1 LEGGYSQRQAA
12 ESLGINVST
21 LKIWID
27 RLRHEFGQ
35 PPRKGG
41 ASAESTIKRL
51 EAENARLRM
60 ERDILK
66 RGFGVLCGQLR
77 PFRRRDTGCNRPPM
91 ATNAEKGQG
100 QASAPGRPAAGGCK
114 LAGCT
119 TNTSTPRSLES
130 RLRGMSRK
138 WTWTFRAALSKYM
151 LSTAVH

>member
-1 LEGGYSQRQAA
+1 MARITYDKEFKLEAVRLVLEGGYSQRQAA

-66 RGFGVLCGQLR
+66 KA
-77 PFRRRDTGCNRPPM
+77 
-91 ATNAEKGQG
+91 ATFFAKE
-100 QASAPGRPAAGGCK
+100 SDGG
-114 LAGCT
+114 
-119 TNTSTPRSLES
+119 TNS
-130 RLRGMSRK
+130 
-138 WTWTFRAALSKYM
+138 
-151 LSTAVH
+151 